1 MNNDEYTVLQEVTI
15 IGKLSKT
22 PKKII
27 GTMIPVSALSGSIRP
42 KAVLVGKVYSNTPVL
57 TGKVSIITGYDEY
70 EGAYEVTP
78 KVNSQMIETKD
89 KLMYKDLIVSSI
101 PYYEVSNSKGGTT
114 IIIGGE

>member
-1 MNNDEYTVLQEVTI
+1 MNDGNTVLQEVTVV
-15 IGKLSKT
+15 GKLSKT

-27 GTMIPVSALSGSIRP
+27 GTMRAESSLSGSIRS
-42 KAVLVGKVYSNTPVL
+42 KAILVGKVYSNTPVL
-57 TGKVSIITGYDEY
+57 TGKVSVITGYDEY

-89 KLMYKDLIVSSI
+89 KLMYKDLIVGSI

>member
-42 KAVLVGKVYSNTPVL
+42 KAVLVGKV
-57 TGKVSIITGYDEY
+57 SIITGYDEY

-89 KLMYKDLIVSSI
+89 KLMYKDLIVGSI

>member
-1 MNNDEYTVLQEVTI
+1 MVTDENTVLQEVAVV
-15 IGKLSKT
+15 GKLSKT

-27 GTMIPVSALSGSIRP
+27 GSIRSVSSLSGSIRS
-42 KAVLVGKVYSNTPVL
+42 KAVLVGKVYSSAPTL
-57 TGKVSIITGYDEY
+57 TGKVSVITGYDEF
-70 EGAYEVTP
+70 EGAYEITP

-89 KLMYKDLIVSSI
+89 KLMYKDLIVGSI